1 MKFNILTLGVL
12 SLIIFSCDKS
22 NKTSQSVNKNTDS
35 LSVITKTDSLSS
47 QSTSP
52 ENIPVKEMNEKFTLI
67 KKSKQTPGDINK
79 ADIDKLSEPLKAIAA
94 LYSGLGG
101 SNCSGENC
109 ELTTALGLGKQGSQ
123 AQKDLVKKWFSNNK
137 AAEQLISQDFYQSP
151 NTASNFSDYEY
162 LTFEQNGDTIT
173 VNYDLLIYNH
183 GQSTNIKGPDKYVIK
198 GNIIET
204 VNRNIWKDVK

>member
-12 SLIIFSCDKS
+12 SLFLFSCNKSDKTTES
-22 NKTSQSVNKNTDS
+22 INKVTDS
-35 LSVITKTDSLSS
+35 LSTVTKTDSIP
-47 QSTSP
+47 TKPTAP
-52 ENIPVKEMNEKFTLI
+52 ENIPIKEVNEKFTLI

-137 AAEQLISQDFYQSP
+137 AADQLITQEFYQSP

-173 VNYDLLIYNH
+173 VNYNLLIYNH
-183 GQSTNIKGPDKYVIK
+183 GQSTSIKGPDKYIIK

-204 VNRNIWKDVK
+204 INRNIWKDVK